1 MISNDQLLER
11 IKSIEIFENDIKLE
25 YEECIAKLT
34 DQKVIQKI
42 EGIRQSEITHIAIAQ
57 KLVKIINE

>member
-57 KLVKIINE
+57 ELVKIINE